1 VGDLN
6 LVDFWE
12 QRESDLER
20 IGGQKRRRRAVEIKG
35 IFREHFRRHVWLGE
49 LKRVGG
55 SRIVLLFI
63 LLTLKS
69 HYLH

>member
-6 LVDFWE
+6 LVDFLE
-12 QRESDLER
+12 RRESDLEK
-20 IGGQKRRRRAVEIKG
+20 IGGQKRRRAVEIKG